1 MQITSITPD
10 TVTKSRA
17 KKDAIVASAPAAKKP
32 KPRSRR
38 KANPEPTVQVDKSSA
53 APAITDTPANLVE
66 KIAVAAY
73 FIAAQR
79 NFSPGHELD
88 DWLAAEQMVLS
99 RQAA

>member
-1 MQITSITPD
+1 MQITSATSD
-10 TVTKSRA
+10 TVKKSRA
-17 KKDAIVASAPAAKKP
+17 KKDAIVTSASAAKKP
-32 KPRSRR
+32 RSRK
-38 KANPEPTVQVDKSSA
+38 KAKPEPTVQVEKSSA
-53 APAITDTPANLVE
+53 APVITDIPENLVE

>member
-32 KPRSRR
+32 RSR
-38 KANPEPTVQVDKSSA
+38 KKTKPEPTVQVEKSSA
-53 APAITDTPANLVE
+53 APMITDIPENLVE

>member
-17 KKDAIVASAPAAKKP
+17 KKDAIVASAPAAR

>member
-1 MQITSITPD
+1 MQITSATD
-10 TVTKSRA
+10 TVKRSRA
-17 KKDAIVASAPAAKKP
+17 KKDAVAASAPAAR
-32 KPRSRR
+32 KPRTRK
-38 KANPEPTVQVDKSSA
+38 KANPEPTVPVEKSSA
-53 APAITDTPANLVE
+53 APAITDIPEHLVE

-99 RQAA
+99 RQVA

>member
-1 MQITSITPD
+1 MQITSATD
-10 TVTKSRA
+10 TVKRSRA
-17 KKDAIVASAPAAKKP
+17 KKDAVAASAPAAR
-32 KPRSRR
+32 KPRTRK
-38 KANPEPTVQVDKSSA
+38 KANPEPTVLVEKSSA
-53 APAITDTPANLVE
+53 APAIADIPEHLVG